1 MNYSRI
7 INRSFE
13 IAWRYK
19 SLWVFGMFASGGFA
33 NFNLNMQ
40 TGDSDGFGA
49 GGFGFP
55 EFPPEL
61 IGMFIL
67 AAVSLML
74 VFLVASLIA
83 KAAIIDSVNRIDR
96 GGRYRFGEAFSAGID
111 FFLRFL
117 GILILFIVGLV
128 VPTAVIIA
136 MIGVFFGI
144 HTGLGVLSLLILIPA
159 IVLVFF
165 LLFSIFSLAE
175 RVIVVRNASIGD
187 AIEEGWLLVKRNF
200 GKTAMIFLIYFAF
213 LIGFGILSTIIWIIF
228 SLPLASLGLVAGLN
242 PISALLAGIVLGLPV
257 SLVVG
262 GILGVFYTS
271 LYTLFYF
278 ELVEPSQ
285 TAAIQTPPAAA
296 PPLT

>member
-33 NFNLNMQ
+33 NFNFNMP
-40 TGDSDGFGA
+40 TGDSDGFGS
-49 GGFGFP
+49 GSFGMP

-61 IGMFIL
+61 IGMFMMAIGAL
-67 AAVSLML
+67 VL
-74 VFLVASLIA
+74 VFMVMGLISQ
-83 KAAIIDSVNRIDR
+83 AAIIDSVNRIDR

-117 GILILFIVGLV
+117 GLSILFFVSFAIAIGIVV
-128 VPTAVIIA
+128 VLAVI
-136 MIGVFFGI
+136 FFAV
-144 HTGLGVLSLLILIPA
+144 HTALGVLSLLILIPA
-159 IVLVFF
+159 LLFSFF
-165 LLFSIFSLAE
+165 VLFSIFSLAE

-200 GKTAMIFLIYFAF
+200 GKTAMIFLIYIAF
-213 LIGFGILSTIIWIIF
+213 LIGFGIFSTIIWIIF
-228 SLPLASLGLVAGLN
+228 SLPIAGLGLVAGLN
-242 PISALLAGIVLGLPV
+242 PISALFAGIIIGLPV
-257 SLVVG
+257 SLVIG

-278 ELVEPSQ
+278 ELVEPVQ